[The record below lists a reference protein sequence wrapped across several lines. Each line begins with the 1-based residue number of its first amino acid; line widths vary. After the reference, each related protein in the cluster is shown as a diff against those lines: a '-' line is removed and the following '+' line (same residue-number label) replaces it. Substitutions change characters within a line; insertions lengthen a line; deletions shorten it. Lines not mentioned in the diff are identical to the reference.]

1 MQNYYFNVTNNGAT
15 KAWATELLCDMS
27 LFASMVLVA
36 LPDGLAGGAASSS
49 LTYENAEQIQ
59 DTLYHQFKIEVY
71 DAKSDCIRLSMYYC
85 RSL

>member
-1 MQNYYFNVTNNGAT
+1 MHAKLLLSMLLTAELLQRVWG
-15 KAWATELLCDMS
+15 TELLCDVS

-71 DAKSDCIRLSMYYC
+71 DMQSPTA
-85 RSL
+85 